1 MEQEFI
7 TPQKAKDYFEKNDPD
22 NRPINHKK
30 VKEYRDKMKSGKWEL
45 RDFIG
50 FSYYDGYLING
61 QHRML
66 ALSTL
71 SILGLNFNIERN
83 G

>member
-1 MEQEFI
+1 
-7 TPQKAKDYFEKNDPD
+7 
-22 NRPINHKK
+22 
-30 VKEYRDKMKSGKWEL
+30 MKSGKWEL
-45 RDFIG
+45 RGFIG

-71 SILGLNFNIERN
+71 SISGLNFNIERN